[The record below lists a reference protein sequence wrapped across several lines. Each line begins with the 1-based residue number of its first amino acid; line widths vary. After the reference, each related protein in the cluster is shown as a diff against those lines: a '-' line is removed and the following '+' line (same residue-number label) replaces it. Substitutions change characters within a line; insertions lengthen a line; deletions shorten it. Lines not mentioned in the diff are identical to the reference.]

1 MKNSLNVFSLF
12 IIILFSINISLIN
25 DLSANEVDE
34 IIVKGARIETPAS
47 NFGSSIF
54 ILNSEDIRL
63 RGIRSAIDAISSSPG
78 VTTKKNGSF
87 GGVGSVRIRG
97 ASSSQT
103 LVLVDGVPVND
114 ASSPGGGYNFEYL
127 DTSNIERIEVLRGSQ
142 STLWGSDAIGGVV
155 NIFTKSAKDNS
166 VNILSET
173 GSFGLRKINSEFGLV
188 SNFGK
193 FLFLVDDTSL
203 DGISKADRK
212 DGNIEKDGFET
223 NSYSFKGNTEV
234 NNIEIKGLLSYIKS
248 DVEYDSFGFVTGVQ
262 DGDERSITE
271 EFTGNLT
278 IKFNL
283 FGEKLENT
291 FSFNQ
296 SDISRDYFTD
306 NNLTFGADGDRKL
319 YRYQGNTGFG
329 KYNKIAFGFEKEESS
344 VSLDKLSID
353 SLFLLYQFQPI
364 KDLVVSAGIRN
375 DDNKGFSSKTTR
387 KIAAAYK
394 ISENISIK
402 SSWGEGFK
410 VPTIFQTTFFCCGA
424 NSANTNIR
432 PEVST
437 SYDLG
442 FDFSLKDKFSF
453 SFIYFKQDV
462 NNQINFSF
470 SLGGYENIDF
480 VESDGFEISSNSKVS
495 ETVNLFINYSYIDS
509 IDGNGLRLINIP
521 KDSGELVLTYA
532 PSSKLSGSMA
542 LKYNGSEISTYGN
555 LNSWSRVDINLFYK
569 LNNFSEVYFRV
580 ENLFDED
587 YQQVFGYGTPDRSGL
602 VGIKLTF

>member
-223 NSYSFKGNTEV
+223 NSYSFKGNTEI
-234 NNIEIKGLLSYIKS
+234 NNIKIKGLLSYIKS

-329 KYNKIAFGFEKEESS
+329 KYNKIAFGFEKEESN

-410 VPTIFQTTFFCCGA
+410 VPTIFQTTFFCCGS

-521 KDSGELVLTYA
+521 KDSGELVLTYEPA
-532 PSSKLSGSMA
+532 SKISGSMA

-602 VGIKLTF
+602 VGIKVTF

>member
-127 DTSNIERIEVLRGSQ
+127 DTYNIERIEVLRGSQ
-142 STLWGSDAIGGVV
+142 STLWGSDAIGGVI
-155 NIFTKSAKDNS
+155 NIFTKSAEDNS

-193 FLFLVDDTSL
+193 FLFLVGDTSL

-223 NSYSFKGNTEV
+223 SSYSFKGNTEV
-234 NNIEIKGLLSYIKS
+234 NNIKIKGLLSYIKS

-453 SFIYFKQDV
+453 SLIYFKQDV

-602 VGIKLTF
+602 VGIKVTF

>member
-278 IKFNL
+278 LKFNL

-602 VGIKLTF
+602 VGIKVTF

>member
-103 LVLVDGVPVND
+103 LILVDGVPVND

-155 NIFTKSAKDNS
+155 NIFTKSAEDNS

-223 NSYSFKGNTEV
+223 NSYSFKGNMEV

-602 VGIKLTF
+602 VGIKVTF

>member
-1 MKNSLNVFSLF
+1 MKNSLNVFSLY

-155 NIFTKSAKDNS
+155 NIFTKSAEDNS

-173 GSFGLRKINSEFGLV
+173 GSFGLRKLNSEFGLV
-188 SNFGK
+188 SNLGK

-223 NSYSFKGNTEV
+223 NSYSFKGNIEV

-278 IKFNL
+278 IKFNS

-296 SDISRDYFTD
+296 SDISRDYFTN

-329 KYNKIAFGFEKEESS
+329 KFNKIAFGFEQEESS
-344 VSLDKLSID
+344 VNLDKLSID
-353 SLFLLYQFQPI
+353 SLFFLYQFQPI

-424 NSANTNIR
+424 KSANINIR
-432 PEVST
+432 PEEST
-437 SYDLG
+437 SFDLG
-442 FDFSLKDKFSF
+442 FDYTLEDKFSF
-453 SFIYFKQDV
+453 NLIYFKQDV

-480 VESDGFEISSNSKVS
+480 VESDGFEISTSSKIS

-509 IDGNGLRLINIP
+509 IDGSGLRLINIP
-521 KDSGELVLTYA
+521 KDSGELGLTYVS
-532 PSSKLSGSMA
+532 PSKLSGSMTI
-542 LKYNGSEISTYGN
+542 KYNGSEISTYGN
-555 LNSWSRVDINLFYK
+555 LNSWLRADINLFYK
-569 LNNFSEVYFRV
+569 LNNFSEVYFSI

-587 YQQVFGYGTPDRSGL
+587 YQQVFGYGTPERYGL
-602 VGIKLTF
+602 FGIRVNF

>member
-1 MKNSLNVFSLF
+1 MKSFLNTACLF
-12 IIILFSINISLIN
+12 VIILFSINIFLVN

-34 IIVKGARIETPAS
+34 IIVKGARIETPVR

-78 VTTKKNGSF
+78 VTSKKNGSF

-97 ASSSQT
+97 AASSQT

-155 NIFTKSAKDNS
+155 NIFTKSAEDNS

-173 GSFGLRKINSEFGLV
+173 GSFGLKKINSEFGLV
-188 SNFGK
+188 SNVGK
-193 FLFLVDDTSL
+193 FLFLIDDTSL
-203 DGISKADRK
+203 DGISKADKK

-223 NSYSFKGNTEV
+223 NSYSFKGDIEV

-271 EFTGNLT
+271 EFTGNFT

-283 FGEKLENT
+283 FGDKVENT
-291 FSFNQ
+291 FSLNQ

-306 NNLTFGADGDRKL
+306 NNLTFGADGDRRL
-319 YRYQGNTGFG
+319 YRYQGNTEFG
-329 KYNKIAFGFEKEESS
+329 KFNKIAFGFEKEESS

-353 SLFLLYQFQPI
+353 SLFFLYQFQPI
-364 KDLVVSAGIRN
+364 EDLFVSVGIRN
-375 DDNKGFSSKTTR
+375 DDNKGFNSKTTR

-394 ISENISIK
+394 ITENISIK

-424 NSANTNIR
+424 KSANINIR
-432 PEVST
+432 PEEST

-442 FDFSLKDKFSF
+442 FDFILKDNFSF
-453 SFIYFKQDV
+453 SLTYFKQDV

-470 SLGGYENIDF
+470 GLGGYENIDF
-480 VESDGFEISSNSKVS
+480 VESDGFEISTNSKIS
-495 ETVNLFINYSYIDS
+495 ETINLFINYSYIDS
-509 IDGNGLRLINIP
+509 IDGSGLRLINIP
-521 KDSGELVLTYA
+521 KDSGELVLTYE
-532 PSSKLSGSMA
+532 PSSKLSGSMT

-555 LNSWSRVDINLFYK
+555 LNSWSRADINLFYK
-569 LNNFSEVYFRV
+569 LNDFSEVYFRV
-580 ENLFDED
+580 ENLFDEN
-587 YQQVFGYGTPDRSGL
+587 YQQVYGYGTPNRSGL
-602 VGIKLTF
+602 VGIKVNF

>member
-1 MKNSLNVFSLF
+1 MKSFLNTACLF
-12 IIILFSINISLIN
+12 VIILFSINIFLVN

-34 IIVKGARIETPAS
+34 IIVKGARIETPVR

-78 VTTKKNGSF
+78 VTSKKNGSF

-97 ASSSQT
+97 AASSQT

-155 NIFTKSAKDNS
+155 NIFTKSAEDNS

-173 GSFGLRKINSEFGLV
+173 GSFGLKKINSEFGLV
-188 SNFGK
+188 SNVGK
-193 FLFLVDDTSL
+193 FLFLIDETSL
-203 DGISKADRK
+203 DGISKADKK

-223 NSYSFKGNTEV
+223 NSYSFKGDIEV

-271 EFTGNLT
+271 EFTGNFT

-283 FGEKLENT
+283 FGDKLENT
-291 FSFNQ
+291 FSLNQ

-306 NNLTFGADGDRKL
+306 NNLTFGADGDRRL
-319 YRYQGNTGFG
+319 YRYQGNTEFG
-329 KYNKIAFGFEKEESS
+329 KFNKIAFGFEKEESS

-602 VGIKLTF
+602 VGIKVTF

>member
-155 NIFTKSAKDNS
+155 NIFTKSAEDNS

-173 GSFGLRKINSEFGLV
+173 GSFGLKKINSEFGLV

-212 DGNIEKDGFET
+212 DGNTEKDGFET

-271 EFTGNLT
+271 EFTGNLS

-353 SLFLLYQFQPI
+353 SLFLLYQFQLI

-424 NSANTNIR
+424 SSANTNIR

-453 SFIYFKQDV
+453 SLIYFKQDV

-532 PSSKLSGSMA
+532 PSSKLLGSMA

-555 LNSWSRVDINLFYK
+555 LNAWSRVDINLFYK

-602 VGIKLTF
+602 VGIKVTF

>member
-1 MKNSLNVFSLF
+1 MKNSLNVFSLY

-155 NIFTKSAKDNS
+155 NIFTKSAEDNS

-173 GSFGLRKINSEFGLV
+173 GSFGLRKLNSEFGLV
-188 SNFGK
+188 SNLGK

-223 NSYSFKGNTEV
+223 NSYSFKGNIEV

-278 IKFNL
+278 IKFNS

-296 SDISRDYFTD
+296 SDISRDYFTN

-329 KYNKIAFGFEKEESS
+329 KFNKIAFGFEQEESS
-344 VSLDKLSID
+344 VNLDKLSID
-353 SLFLLYQFQPI
+353 SLFFLYQFQPI

-424 NSANTNIR
+424 KSANINIR
-432 PEVST
+432 PEEST
-437 SYDLG
+437 SFDLG
-442 FDFSLKDKFSF
+442 FDYTLEDKFSF
-453 SFIYFKQDV
+453 NLIYFKQDV

-480 VESDGFEISSNSKVS
+480 VESDGFEISTSSKIS

-509 IDGNGLRLINIP
+509 IDGSGLRLINIP
-521 KDSGELVLTYA
+521 KDSGELGLTYVS
-532 PSSKLSGSMA
+532 PSKLSGSMTI
-542 LKYNGSEISTYGN
+542 KYNGSEISTYGN
-555 LNSWSRVDINLFYK
+555 LNSWLRVDINLFYK
-569 LNNFSEVYFRV
+569 LNNFSEVYFRI

-587 YQQVFGYGTPDRSGL
+587 YQQVYGYGTPNRSGL
-602 VGIKLTF
+602 FGIKVNF

>member
-54 ILNSEDIRL
+54 ILNSEEIRL

-155 NIFTKSAKDNS
+155 NIFTKSAEDNS

-173 GSFGLRKINSEFGLV
+173 GSFGLKKINSEFGLV

-212 DGNIEKDGFET
+212 DGNTEKDGFET

-271 EFTGNLT
+271 EFTGNLS

-364 KDLVVSAGIRN
+364 NDLVVSAGIRN

-424 NSANTNIR
+424 KSANTNIR

-453 SFIYFKQDV
+453 SLIYFKQDV

-532 PSSKLSGSMA
+532 PSSKLLGSMA

-555 LNSWSRVDINLFYK
+555 LNAWSRVDVNLFYK

-602 VGIKLTF
+602 VGIKVTF

>member
-155 NIFTKSAKDNS
+155 NIFTKSAEDNS

-173 GSFGLRKINSEFGLV
+173 GSFGLRKLNSEFGLV

-271 EFTGNLT
+271 EFTGNLS

-329 KYNKIAFGFEKEESS
+329 KYNKIAFGFEKEESN

-453 SFIYFKQDV
+453 SLIYFKQDV

-569 LNNFSEVYFRV
+569 LNNFSEIYFRV

-602 VGIKLTF
+602 VGIKITF

>member
-25 DLSANEVDE
+25 NLFANEVDE

-155 NIFTKSAKDNS
+155 NIFTKSAEDNS

-223 NSYSFKGNTEV
+223 NSYSFKGNMEV
-234 NNIEIKGLLSYIKS
+234 NNIKIKGLLSYIKS

-283 FGEKLENT
+283 FGKKLENT

-329 KYNKIAFGFEKEESS
+329 KYNKIAFGFEKEESN
-344 VSLDKLSID
+344 VSLDKLLID

-453 SFIYFKQDV
+453 SLIYFKQDV

-569 LNNFSEVYFRV
+569 LNNFSEIYFRV

-602 VGIKLTF
+602 VGIKVTF

>member
-25 DLSANEVDE
+25 DLSASEVDE

-155 NIFTKSAKDNS
+155 NIFTKSAEDNS
-166 VNILSET
+166 LNILSET

-223 NSYSFKGNTEV
+223 NSYSFKGNTEI
-234 NNIEIKGLLSYIKS
+234 NNIKIKGLLSYIKS

-271 EFTGNLT
+271 EFTGNLS

-424 NSANTNIR
+424 KSANTNIR

-442 FDFSLKDKFSF
+442 FDFRLKDKFSF
-453 SFIYFKQDV
+453 SLIYFKQDV

-480 VESDGFEISSNSKVS
+480 VESDGFEISTNSKVS

-521 KDSGELVLTYA
+521 KDSGELVLTYE

-569 LNNFSEVYFRV
+569 LNNFSEIYFRV

-602 VGIKLTF
+602 VGIKVTF

>member
-1 MKNSLNVFSLF
+1 MKFFLSASCLF
-12 IIILFSINISLIN
+12 IIILFSINIFLIN
-25 DLSANEVDE
+25 DLSANKVDE

-63 RGIRSAIDAISSSPG
+63 RGIRSAIDAISYSPG

-127 DTSNIERIEVLRGSQ
+127 DTSNIDRIEVLRGSQ

-155 NIFTKSAKDNS
+155 NIFTKSAEDNS
-166 VNILSET
+166 INILSET
-173 GSFGLRKINSEFGLV
+173 GSFGLKKINSEFGLV

-193 FLFLVDDTSL
+193 FLFLVNDTSL
-203 DGISKADRK
+203 DGISKADKK
-212 DGNIEKDGFET
+212 DGNIEKDGFEK
-223 NSYSFKGNTEV
+223 NSYSFKGNMNV
-234 NNIEIKGLLSYIKS
+234 NNIEIRGLLSYIKS

-306 NNLTFGADGDRKL
+306 NNLTFGADGDRKM
-319 YRYQGNTGFG
+319 YRYQGNAGFG
-329 KYNKIAFGFEKEESS
+329 NYNKIAFGFEKEESS

-353 SLFLLYQFQPI
+353 SIFLLYQFQPI
-364 KDLVVSAGIRN
+364 KNLVVSAGIRN

-424 NSANTNIR
+424 KSANTNIR

-453 SFIYFKQDV
+453 SLIYFKQDV

-470 SLGGYENIDF
+470 GLGGYENIDF
-480 VESDGFEISSNSKVS
+480 VESDGFEISTNSKVS

-521 KDSGELVLTYA
+521 KDSGELVLTYELA
-532 PSSKLSGSMA
+532 SKISGSMA

-602 VGIKLTF
+602 AGIKVTF